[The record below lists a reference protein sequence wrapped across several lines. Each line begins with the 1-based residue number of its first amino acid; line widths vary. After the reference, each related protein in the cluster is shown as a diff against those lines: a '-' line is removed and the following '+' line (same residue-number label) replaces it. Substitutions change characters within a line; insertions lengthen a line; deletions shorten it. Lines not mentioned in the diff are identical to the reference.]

1 MCRSFTHALGIPI
14 CAKLTPWVE
23 GTLEFFEEGGDS
35 KKPLLVTARH
45 AIFHQ
50 TDNEP
55 FERKLVSQ
63 MCSSSVEHHF
73 SSSSSSLMTISIRK
87 ITPSGT
93 RVGVSSRL
101 RGRTYPGPYHLL
113 PIVLS
118 ADLDT
123 QYAPQVLT
131 TMMHSN
137 PKNRYRFAF
146 HGNRFLSLRGT
157 ILDT

>member
-63 MCSSSVEHHF
+63 KRHNV
-73 SSSSSSLMTISIRK
+73 L
-87 ITPSGT
+87 
-93 RVGVSSRL
+93 
-101 RGRTYPGPYHLL
+101 
-113 PIVLS
+113 VLS
-118 ADLDT
+118 ETSFQQLLVFIDDNINT
-123 QYAPQVLT
+123 
-131 TMMHSN
+131 
-137 PKNRYRFAF
+137 
-146 HGNRFLSLRGT
+146 
-157 ILDT
+157 